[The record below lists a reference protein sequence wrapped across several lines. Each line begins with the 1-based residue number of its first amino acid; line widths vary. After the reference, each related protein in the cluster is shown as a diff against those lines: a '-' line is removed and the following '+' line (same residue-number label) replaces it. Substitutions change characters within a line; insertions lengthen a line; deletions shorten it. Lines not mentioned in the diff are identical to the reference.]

1 MALIRIYDIIAK
13 KREGAAL
20 SKEEIDFSIRGYT
33 SGDIPD
39 YQMSALLMAICIKG
53 MTDEETANL
62 TMSMAN
68 SGDITDLTTI
78 PGIKVDKH
86 STGGVGD
93 KTTLIITPIVASCG
107 VNVAK
112 LSGRALGHTGGT
124 IDKLESI
131 EGYRTD
137 IPQAEFLKLV
147 QDIGASV
154 IGQSPRIA
162 PADKKIYSLRDQTA
176 TVESIPLIASSIMS
190 KKIASGADA
199 IVLDVK
205 TGSGAFMKEIDDA
218 IMLAKKMVAIGDKVG
233 RETVALV
240 TDMNIPLGNAIGT
253 SLEVIESVQILSGQG
268 DERLASLCIT
278 ISANMLYLAKMGSI
292 NECKEMVMESIRSGR
307 ALEKLC
313 QMVRAQG
320 GNDSLIRNTDQF
332 PKAAIAHPVKA
343 TQSGYIT
350 DMDTEK
356 IGVSAL
362 LLGAGRES
370 MDEQIDFSA
379 GIILGRRTG
388 DFVKKGDILATLHT
402 NSENRLS
409 RAKEVYMN
417 AIKFS
422 DEKPIERDLIIKRI
436 GGTKSE

>member
-1 MALIRIYDIIAK
+1 MGLIRIYDIIAK
-13 KREGAAL
+13 KREGGAL
-20 SKEEIDFSIRGYT
+20 SKEEIEFAIEGYT
-33 SGDIPD
+33 NGDIPD
-39 YQMSALLMAICIKG
+39 FQMSALLMAICIRG

-68 SGDITDLTTI
+68 SGDIIDLQSL

-131 EGYRTD
+131 TGYRTD
-137 IPQAEFLKLV
+137 ISEAEFIKLV
-147 QDIGASV
+147 KDIGVSV
-154 IGQSPRIA
+154 IGQSPHIA

-218 IMLAKKMVAIGDKVG
+218 IMLAEKMVAIGDNVG
-233 RETVALV
+233 RKTIALV
-240 TDMNIPLGNAIGT
+240 TDMNVPLGNAIGT
-253 SLEVIESVQILSGQG
+253 SLEVIEAAQILTGHG
-268 DERLASLCIT
+268 DERLLNLCTT
-278 ISANMLYLAKMGSI
+278 ISANMLYLAGKGSI
-292 NECKEMVMESIRSGR
+292 AECEKMVEDSISNGS
-307 ALEKLC
+307 AFEKLC
-313 QMVRAQG
+313 QMARAQG
-320 GNDSLIRNTDQF
+320 GDDSLIRNTDKF
-332 PKAAIAHPVKA
+332 PKAGIIHRVKA
-343 TQSGYIT
+343 VESGYIS
-350 DMDTEK
+350 DMDTQS
-356 IGVSAL
+356 IGISAL

-370 MDEQIDFSA
+370 MDDEIDFTA
-379 GIILGRRTG
+379 GITLNCRTG
-388 DFVKKGDILATLHT
+388 DYVECGDVLATLHT
-402 NSENRLS
+402 NCEDRLKKA
-409 RAKEVYMN
+409 REVYMN

-436 GGTKSE
+436 GG

>member
-1 MALIRIYDIIAK
+1 MGLIRVYDIIAK
-13 KREGAAL
+13 KREGEAL
-20 SKEEIDFSIRGYT
+20 SKEEIEFAIDGYT
-33 SGDIPD
+33 NGHIPD
-39 YQMSALLMAICIKG
+39 FQMSALLMAICIRG

-62 TMSMAN
+62 TMSMAS
-68 SGDITDLTTI
+68 SGDIINLQSI

-131 EGYRTD
+131 TGYRTD
-137 IPQAEFLKLV
+137 ISQAEFIKLV
-147 QDIGASV
+147 KEIGISV
-154 IGQSPRIA
+154 IGQSPHIA

-205 TGSGAFMKEIDDA
+205 TGSGAFMRETDDA
-218 IMLAKKMVAIGDKVG
+218 IMLAEKMVAIGDSVG
-233 RETVALV
+233 RNTIALV
-240 TDMNIPLGNAIGT
+240 TDMNVPLGNAIGT
-253 SLEVIESVQILSGQG
+253 SLEVIEAAEILKGHG
-268 DERLASLCIT
+268 DERLMNLCT
-278 ISANMLYLAKMGSI
+278 SISANMLYLAKIGSI
-292 NECKEMVMESIRSGR
+292 DECHKMVEKSIHSG
-307 ALEKLC
+307 AAFDKLC
-313 QMVRAQG
+313 QLVRAQG
-320 GNDSLIRNTDQF
+320 GDDSLIRNTDKF
-332 PKAAIAHPVKA
+332 PKAGIIYRVKA
-343 TQSGYIT
+343 EESGYIS
-350 DMDTEK
+350 DMDTQK
-356 IGVSAL
+356 IGISAL

-370 MDEQIDFSA
+370 MEEQIDFTA
-379 GIILGRRTG
+379 GIILNCRTG
-388 DFVKKGDILATLHT
+388 DYVKCGDVLATLHT
-402 NSENRLS
+402 NSEDRLIK
-409 RAKEVYMN
+409 AKEVYMS

-436 GGTKSE
+436 GG

>member
-1 MALIRIYDIIAK
+1 MGLIRVYDIIAK
-13 KREGAAL
+13 KREGEAL
-20 SKEEIDFSIRGYT
+20 SKEEIEFAIDGYT
-33 SGDIPD
+33 NGHIPD
-39 YQMSALLMAICIKG
+39 FQMSALLMAICIRG

-62 TMSMAN
+62 TMSMAS
-68 SGDITDLTTI
+68 SGDIINLQSI

-131 EGYRTD
+131 TGYRTD
-137 IPQAEFLKLV
+137 ISQAEFIKLV
-147 QDIGASV
+147 KEIGISV
-154 IGQSPRIA
+154 IGQSPHIA

-205 TGSGAFMKEIDDA
+205 TGSGAFMRETDDA
-218 IMLAKKMVAIGDKVG
+218 IMLAEKMVAIGDSVG
-233 RETVALV
+233 RNTIALV
-240 TDMNIPLGNAIGT
+240 TDMNVPLGNAIGT
-253 SLEVIESVQILSGQG
+253 SLEVIEAAEILKGHG
-268 DERLASLCIT
+268 DERLMNLCT
-278 ISANMLYLAKMGSI
+278 SISANMLYLAKIGSI
-292 NECKEMVMESIRSGR
+292 DECHKMVEKSIRSG
-307 ALEKLC
+307 AAFDKLC
-313 QMVRAQG
+313 QLVRAQG
-320 GNDSLIRNTDQF
+320 GDDSLIRNTDKF
-332 PKAAIAHPVKA
+332 PKAGIIYRVKA
-343 TQSGYIT
+343 EESGYIS
-350 DMDTEK
+350 DMDTQK
-356 IGVSAL
+356 IGISAL

-370 MDEQIDFSA
+370 MEEQIDFTA
-379 GIILGRRTG
+379 GIILNCRTG
-388 DFVKKGDILATLHT
+388 DYVKCGDVLATLHT
-402 NSENRLS
+402 NSEDRLIK
-409 RAKEVYMN
+409 AKEVYMS

-436 GGTKSE
+436 GG